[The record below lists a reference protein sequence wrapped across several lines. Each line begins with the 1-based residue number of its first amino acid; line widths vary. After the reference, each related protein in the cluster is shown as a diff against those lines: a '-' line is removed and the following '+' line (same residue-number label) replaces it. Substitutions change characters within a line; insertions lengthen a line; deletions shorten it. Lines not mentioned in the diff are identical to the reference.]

1 MNPQE
6 LKDPQPRRSTLPL
19 WLAAILV
26 VALLALAGFWI
37 ARQNAP
43 AAAGLPDTVTVAEAA
58 QMRAEGVYMV
68 DVRTPAEYE
77 AGHIEGVPLIPI
89 DELASRL
96 DEVPKD
102 QPVVFVCQ
110 SGGRSARARDLARDA
125 GYTQVTSMDGGMG
138 EWQAQNLPFVTGK

>member
-1 MNPQE
+1 MNPPE
-6 LKDPQPRRSTLPL
+6 LQNPQPRRSALPL
-19 WLAAILV
+19 WLAAIMV

-37 ARQNAP
+37 ARQSAP
-43 AAAGLPDTVTVAEAA
+43 AAEALPDSVSVAEAA

-77 AGHIEGVPLIPI
+77 SGHIEGVPLIPV

-102 QPVVFVCQ
+102 QLVIFVCAA
-110 SGGRSARARDLARDA
+110 GGRSARARDIARDA
-125 GYTQVTSMDGGMG
+125 GYTQVTSMDGGMA
-138 EWQAQNLPFVTGK
+138 EWQAQKLPFVTGK